1 MAIAA
6 TILKINKVFLIITEF
21 RPTKIIY
28 FADISSKSENDSYFC
43 RQIILNHSL
52 KQIKMKKT
60 FLLIAALLM
69 MGSAAFA
76 DGGIDLAIGPKVGFQ
91 TASLSYQK
99 ADIKAG
105 FSNHF
110 TAGIFGRVTVGR
122 VYVQPEVLYFK
133 TSNVFDAHVI
143 GVEENENLFN
153 LPTGANVNLTLNQ
166 MNLQVPILVGFNV
179 IDLDVVTLR
188 AQVGPTANFVLQSKT
203 LYDQTYTLEGQTAEI
218 ANTTTDEKFNP
229 KNISWGVQAGLGVDV
244 LKRITLDINYNFGL
258 SKMFD
263 ALNETTLGE
272 TFDFSNIDNTKQNM
286 FMVTIGYKF
295 F

>member
-1 MAIAA
+1 
-6 TILKINKVFLIITEF
+6 
-21 RPTKIIY
+21 
-28 FADISSKSENDSYFC
+28 
-43 RQIILNHSL
+43 
-52 KQIKMKKT
+52 MKKT

-76 DGGIDLAIGPKVGFQ
+76 GGGVDLAIGPKVGFQ

>member
-1 MAIAA
+1 
-6 TILKINKVFLIITEF
+6 
-21 RPTKIIY
+21 
-28 FADISSKSENDSYFC
+28 
-43 RQIILNHSL
+43 
-52 KQIKMKKT
+52 MKKT

-76 DGGIDLAIGPKVGFQ
+76 GGGVDLAIGPKVGFQ

-229 KNISWGVQAGLGVDV
+229 KSISWGVQAGLGVDV

-286 FMVTIGYKF
+286 FMVTVGIKLL
-295 F
+295 

>member
-1 MAIAA
+1 
-6 TILKINKVFLIITEF
+6 
-21 RPTKIIY
+21 
-28 FADISSKSENDSYFC
+28 
-43 RQIILNHSL
+43 
-52 KQIKMKKT
+52 MKKT

-76 DGGIDLAIGPKVGFQ
+76 GGGIDLAIGPKVGFQ

-110 TAGIFGRVTVGR
+110 TAGIFGRVTIGR

-229 KNISWGVQAGLGVDV
+229 KSISWGVQAGLGVDV

>member
-1 MAIAA
+1 
-6 TILKINKVFLIITEF
+6 
-21 RPTKIIY
+21 
-28 FADISSKSENDSYFC
+28 
-43 RQIILNHSL
+43 
-52 KQIKMKKT
+52 MKKT

-76 DGGIDLAIGPKVGFQ
+76 GGGIDLAIGPKVGFQ

-110 TAGIFGRVTVGR
+110 TAGIFGRVTIGR

-229 KNISWGVQAGLGVDV
+229 KSISWGVQAGLGGDV

-263 ALNETTLGE
+263 ALNETTLGD

-286 FMVTIGYKF
+286 FMVTVGVKLL
-295 F
+295 

>member
-1 MAIAA
+1 
-6 TILKINKVFLIITEF
+6 
-21 RPTKIIY
+21 
-28 FADISSKSENDSYFC
+28 
-43 RQIILNHSL
+43 
-52 KQIKMKKT
+52 MKKT

-76 DGGIDLAIGPKVGFQ
+76 GGGIDLAIGPKVGFQ

-122 VYVQPEVLYFK
+122 VYVQPEVLYFQ
-133 TSNVFDAHVI
+133 TSNIFDVTVN
-143 GVEENENLFN
+143 GTGEGNLFN
-153 LPTGANVNLTLNQ
+153 LPTGAEANLTLNS
-166 MNLQVPILVGFNV
+166 MNLQVPVMVGFNI

-188 AQVGPTANFVLQSKT
+188 AQVGPTANFT
-203 LYDQTYTLEGQTAEI
+203 LKSRTVADYKVSIEGQPDQDMQQEVASKDDFDPKTI
-218 ANTTTDEKFNP
+218 A
-229 KNISWGVQAGLGVDV
+229 WGVQAGLGVDV
-244 LKRITLDINYNFGL
+244 LKRVTLDINYNFGL

-263 ALNETTLGE
+263 AMNETSLGE